1 MCSDPHQPD
10 RRRAERGDRRDAGAR
25 DIRARRRRGRTRF
38 LPAVHP
44 GALMAGPLT
53 DRVVI
58 SGIGQSD
65 IGRRL
70 GRDPLQLTAD
80 ACIAAVSDAGLSLAD
95 IDGLTTYP
103 GASMAGKGFSGAGL
117 RDIHDALGLKLN
129 WVAGG
134 VEYPGQLGAVVDAM
148 LAVAGGMA
156 NHVLCWRS
164 IWEGTAQGSGRR
176 KGYTTP
182 PGGRPTGQLGW
193 QLPYGVSAANLA
205 GLQIRARMQRFGLT
219 REQLGQIA

>member
-1 MCSDPHQPD
+1 M
-10 RRRAERGDRRDAGAR
+10 
-25 DIRARRRRGRTRF
+25 
-38 LPAVHP
+38 HP
-44 GALMAGPLT
+44 SLT
-53 DRVVI
+53 NEVVI

-70 GRDPLQLTAD
+70 GRDPLQLTVD
-80 ACIAAVSDAGLSLAD
+80 ACLAAVEDAGLTLAD

-117 RDIHDALGLKLN
+117 REIHDALGIRPN

-156 NHVLCWRS
+156 KHVLCWRS
-164 IWEGTAQGSGRR
+164 IWEGTAQGADRR
-176 KGYTTP
+176 RGY
-182 PGGRPTGQLGW
+182 GVAAGSRATGPLGW
-193 QLPYGVSAANLA
+193 QLPYGAAAANLA
-205 GLQIRARMQRFGLT
+205 ALQIRSRMHRFGLT
-219 REQLGQIA
+219 REQLGQIAIAQRAHAKLNPKAVYNEPIDLDT